1 MSIVLPLFEVVLC
14 FNPLEDI
21 KMEHGSVKYNNQ
33 RFDFIVQPQK
43 EDHYSLVV
51 EAKALNESNL
61 KKHEEQIVK
70 YMKDN
75 QEYPWGI
82 LTNGFE
88 WRFYLS
94 KKYVETKFNDSYPL
108 ADFKNKNIFK
118 IISLSLKDKH

>member
-1 MSIVLPLFEVVLC
+1 MDDNRPKYICSKIYSI
-14 FNPLEDI
+14 
-21 KMEHGSVKYNNQ
+21 SVYQ
-33 RFDFIVQPQK
+33 RFDFIVRPQK

-88 WRFYLS
+88 WC
-94 KKYVETKFNDSYPL
+94 
-108 ADFKNKNIFK
+108 
-118 IISLSLKDKH
+118 